1 MSIAGGTYLVT
12 RTTLERRFLLRPDPV
27 INEVFSYCLFR
38 AANQH
43 GILVHAF
50 CVEATHFHA
59 VVTDPRGELSDFMRW
74 LDRHVAL
81 CLMAHYRGTHPHHQL
96 EGIWSKQ
103 PFGATLLLTP
113 EAIVDEIV
121 YTLINPVK
129 DGVVRDYKK
138 WPGAV
143 SRPGD
148 WLRATR
154 YAERPSV
161 YFKQDDDTHR
171 RVPACLVAPPQL
183 ADRDLVELVQAVEL
197 LIRERQR
204 AAAVTLAAEGRSF
217 MGSKAAG
224 RQDPFDA
231 PQSRRPRYQ
240 RNPRLAA
247 GGNREALLG
256 GIAALKSFRE
266 CYREAWRAFQRGLR
280 AVFPAGTY
288 LMHRRYRCECEPLD
302 APWCALAPAPG

>member
-1 MSIAGGTYLVT
+1 MSVSGGTYLVT

-27 INEVFSYCLFR
+27 VNEVFTYCLFR
-38 AANQH
+38 AASQH
-43 GILVHAF
+43 GILVHAV

-81 CLMAHYRGTHPHHQL
+81 CLMAHYRHSHPHRQL

-113 EAIVDEIV
+113 EAILDKVV
-121 YTLINPVK
+121 YTLVNPVK
-129 DGVVRDYKK
+129 DGLVRDYRK
-138 WPGAV
+138 WPGTI

-148 WLRATR
+148 WLQPTR
-154 YAERPSV
+154 YARRPSL
-161 YFKQDDDTHR
+161 YFKQDDEEHR
-171 RVPACLVAPPQL
+171 RVPARLVAPPQL
-183 ADRDLVELVQAVEL
+183 SDRKLVDLVQEVES
-197 LIRERQR
+197 LIRERSR
-204 AAAVTLAAEGRSF
+204 AAAATLAADKRSF
-217 MGSKAAG
+217 MGPKAAR

-231 PQSRRPRYQ
+231 PRSRRPRYQ
-240 RNPRLAA
+240 RNPHVAA
-247 GGNREALLG
+247 GGNREALTQ
-256 GIAALKSFRE
+256 GIAALRSFRA

-302 APWCALAPAPG
+302 APWCALAPG